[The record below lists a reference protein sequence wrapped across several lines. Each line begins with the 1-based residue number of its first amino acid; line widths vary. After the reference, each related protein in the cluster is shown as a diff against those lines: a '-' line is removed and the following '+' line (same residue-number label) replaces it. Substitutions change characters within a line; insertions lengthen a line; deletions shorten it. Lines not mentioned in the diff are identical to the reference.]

1 MDHLVALLYVVLREV
16 LLLLAATK
24 QGNLSFEVPHFLLE
38 PGIDDAWV
46 DRLVRFHVVLNHL
59 DGTGEPTRAQ

>member
-1 MDHLVALLYVVLREV
+1 V
-16 LLLLAATK
+16 LLLLAATEK
-24 QGNLSFEVPHFLLE
+24 RNLGFEVSHFLLE
-38 PGIDDAWV
+38 PGNYDAWV